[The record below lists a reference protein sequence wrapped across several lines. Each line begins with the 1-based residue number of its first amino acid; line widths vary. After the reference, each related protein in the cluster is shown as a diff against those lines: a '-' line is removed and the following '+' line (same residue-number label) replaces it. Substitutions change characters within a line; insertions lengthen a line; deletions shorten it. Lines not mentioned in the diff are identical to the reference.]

1 MLGFSVFHHAS
12 PTDFNRSS
20 TTVWPQSKFQSLNEP
35 PSVSLLFFH
44 VGGGGHPVRVGGTE
58 GSINPSLT
66 SGGGNVLLLII
77 FDFHSSLFSINLAC
91 VCARACVHACACV
104 CVRSYVWL
112 LTSAAVSPEL
122 SCSPSFFSSSAT
134 LLSSFSL
141 TATPCCSKAAYWKRI
156 TCSNYLSG
164 GMGW

>member
-1 MLGFSVFHHAS
+1 MFFHFKGCISSSCDIDMLGFSVFHHAS

-44 VGGGGHPVRVGGTE
+44 VGGRRHPVRVGGTE

-77 FDFHSSLFSINLAC
+77 FDFHSSLFFINLAC
-91 VCARACVHACACV
+91 VCACVHACACAFL
-104 CVRSYVWL
+104 CM
-112 LTSAAVSPEL
+112 
-122 SCSPSFFSSSAT
+122 
-134 LLSSFSL
+134 
-141 TATPCCSKAAYWKRI
+141 TPHLCCSV
-156 TCSNYLSG
+156 S
-164 GMGW
+164 